1 MASRATWCLVG
12 AVMLAGLALFVP
24 LALGAGKK
32 GSPFAPGNTA
42 AGKTLFVAFCGKCH
56 AFSAAGSRGTL
67 GPNLDQDR
75 VSFSEVV
82 SAVEEGVGGIQAEYI
97 LRDVTFGQIYDI
109 ASFVVTQ
116 RTGPIIGGSEGSP

>member
-1 MASRATWCLVG
+1 MTSRVTWCLISATVLT
-12 AVMLAGLALFVP
+12 ALALFVP

-32 GSPFAPGNTA
+32 GSQFVPGNTA
-42 AGKTLFVAFCGKCH
+42 ECKTVFVAFCGKCH
-56 AFSAAGSRGTL
+56 TFTAAGMRGTL

-97 LRDVTFGQIYDI
+97 LRDVTFG
-109 ASFVVTQ
+109 
-116 RTGPIIGGSEGSP
+116 